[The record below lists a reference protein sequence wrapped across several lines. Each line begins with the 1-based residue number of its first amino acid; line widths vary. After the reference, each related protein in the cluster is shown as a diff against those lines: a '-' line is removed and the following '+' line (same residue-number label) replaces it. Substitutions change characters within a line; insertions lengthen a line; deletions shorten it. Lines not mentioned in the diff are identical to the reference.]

1 MTLARYL
8 IPLLAAAMA
17 LPVSAQEA
25 GPDFA
30 EFDGSGGL
38 VFEADERLI
47 LGPLGAIE
55 FWVAPEWN
63 ADPGYEPV
71 VVSNIGPDGPVYLV
85 SVLATRDG
93 IALFSGS
100 NEAVVAV
107 DFTDD
112 VAHHVAINSYEDG
125 IAVHVDGELKGVF
138 DFSFADLPSYGFFVG
153 TSDGENG
160 NFVGAIGQLRIWG
173 LPLDEEEIRAFATR
187 NLLSRES
194 GDHPAAPSLRA
205 VSDFSASDL
214 LMVDAV
220 AVLPGE

>member
-1 MTLARYL
+1 M
-8 IPLLAAAMA
+8 IPVRFLVTICAMALA
-17 LPVSAQEA
+17 LPVSAQQA

-38 VFEADERLI
+38 VFQADERLI
-47 LGPLGAIE
+47 LDTVGAIE
-55 FWVAPEWN
+55 FWVAPEWD

-71 VVSNIGPDGPVYLV
+71 VLSNIGPDGPLYLV
-85 SVLATRDG
+85 SVLAGRDG
-93 IALFSGS
+93 IALLSGS

-112 VAHHVAINSYEDG
+112 LAHHVAINSYEDG
-125 IAVHVDGELKGVF
+125 ITVHVDGELKGVF

-160 NFVGAIGQLRIWG
+160 SFVGAIGQLRIWG
-173 LPLDEEEIRAFATR
+173 IPLEEEEIRAFATR
-187 NLLSRES
+187 DLLSPES
-194 GDHPAAPSLRA
+194 GDHPAARSLRA
-205 VSDFSASDL
+205 VSDFTASDL

-220 AVLPGE
+220 AVLAGE